1 MTGRF
6 DIAVIGGGVA
16 GLTAVRHAGLSGLSV
31 AHILGT
37 EPIGGLVCNVGELQ
51 GYPTGLEA
59 ISGIDLAVGLMSAN
73 AADSVTEVLSDAVAL
88 TREVGGFRVSHG
100 SGELIA
106 EQVIAATGA
115 GLRMLDIPGAQGLVG
130 RGVSQC
136 AWCDGPLSKDKPVVV
151 VGGGDAAFE
160 EALHLSDFA
169 AQVTL
174 LIRGE
179 RPTARQSYIDRVS
192 LNETI
197 DVRLRCDVI
206 EVIGSEAVSAV
217 RVVDR
222 AEAVT
227 EELACSGLFVFIGL
241 QPNSQLFSEL
251 AVLDPGGGV
260 ATDAKM
266 ETRTPGLFAIGA
278 VRYGYG
284 GRLVHAVGEAAVAA
298 TAAAERA
305 KGHSKPVGG

>member
-31 AHILGT
+31 AHIMGT
-37 EPIGGLVCNVGELQ
+37 EPIGGLVCNIGELQ
-51 GYPTGLEA
+51 GYPAGLEA
-59 ISGIDLAVGLMSAN
+59 VSGIDLAVGLMSAN
-73 AADSVTEVLSDAVAL
+73 AVDNVTEVLSDAVAL
-88 TREVGGFRVSHG
+88 TREVDGFRVSHSG
-100 SGELIA
+100 GELIA

-115 GLRMLDIPGAQGLVG
+115 RLRMLDIPGAQGLMG

-136 AWCDGPLSKDKPVVV
+136 AWCDGPLFKDKRVVV

-160 EALHLSDFA
+160 EALHLADCA

-174 LIRGE
+174 LVRGG

-192 LNETI
+192 QNVSI
-197 DVRLRCDVI
+197 GVRLYRDVI
-206 EVIGSEAVSAV
+206 EVIGSGAVSAV

-222 AEAVT
+222 AEDTA

-241 QPNSQLFSEL
+241 QPNSQLFSKL
-251 AVLDPGGGV
+251 AVLDPGGSV

-298 TAAAERA
+298 TAAAQRV
-305 KGHSKPVGG
+305 KGHSKPDGG